1 MKCHRNLWYLDGT
14 HLLLNAFIENGYFL
28 SWKNRNDRRKKNL
41 SDSQH
46 IQNPKFLKITRIQE
60 LQFLYSSPNTHTH
73 THTHTHTSL
82 YSLTQWMDL
91 TIQIISKWESWGSFR
106 LLSYK
111 HLSILRGSVLWSLCS
126 KYLSR
131 LSPSFHP
138 HWNCITLVKSSIIWY
153 SGLLPSLF
161 SWLNSKFNF

>member
-1 MKCHRNLWYLDGT
+1 MIFRWNPFAIECFYREWVFFILEKQKWQKKKKTFRQPTYSKPQISQDNKYLRIT
-14 HLLLNAFIENGYFL
+14 VPIFIP
-28 SWKNRNDRRKKNL
+28 
-41 SDSQH
+41 Q
-46 IQNPKFLKITRIQE
+46 
-60 LQFLYSSPNTHTH
+60 HTH

-161 SWLNSKFNF
+161 NWLNSKFNF